1 MTEDS
6 LTWKNKAYSQL
17 GVPDKRF
24 LFHQYD
30 ASDIETGVFTEKGLF
45 KCSNFKQYYYRL
57 EPFIETPRGK
67 KRVEH
72 FGVAASNEGSN
83 SFDIGIY
90 TNELLNDLVHTK
102 RAPHNLREII
112 NSNLG
117 FHYESL
123 NSIASLKHSEFEN
136 ELSSFLSAFPG
147 FEEIKELQ
155 TVKDKSGLY
164 VMVLDDYACCYI
176 GQSKDIKAR
185 IQQHWRNINFSTT
198 GVDMFKALDT
208 TRLFAV
214 CSNSKA
220 EQSYID
226 RMEYELIHSIDRK
239 YLLNCLGGGGS
250 LEIIHS
256 DSPSIGYGS
265 MGVL

>member
-1 MTEDS
+1 MTEES

-17 GVPDKRF
+17 GVPDERF

-30 ASDIETGVFTEKGLF
+30 ASDIETGVFSEKGLF
-45 KCSNFKQYYYRL
+45 KRSNFKQYYYRV

-90 TNELLNDLVHTK
+90 TNELLNDLVHMK

-112 NSNLG
+112 SSNLG

-123 NSIASLKHSEFEN
+123 NFIARLKHSEFEN
-136 ELSSFLSAFPG
+136 ELSSFLSAFPD
-147 FEEIKELQ
+147 FAEIRELQ

-176 GQSKDIKAR
+176 GQSKNIKAR
-185 IQQHWRNINFSTT
+185 IQQHWRNINFCTT
-198 GVDMFKALDT
+198 GIDMFKALDT
-208 TRLFAV
+208 TRIFVL
-214 CSNSKA
+214 CSNRNV
-220 EQSYID
+220 EHRLID
-226 RMEYELIHSIDRK
+226 RNRIQFCD
-239 YLLNCLGGGGS
+239 
-250 LEIIHS
+250 
-256 DSPSIGYGS
+256 
-265 MGVL
+265 